1 VVPDVARR
9 ALMAMYIGLCN
20 FTDQGIRTIKDV
32 PDRAQKTE
40 QMARE
45 LGCTL
50 TPYPTLGPYDVV
62 FMLEAPDDK
71 TASAFFLR
79 VGAAG
84 NLRTTTLKVLPR
96 DDFFEVA
103 RSVE

>member
-1 VVPDVARR
+1 MPT
-9 ALMAMYIGLCN
+9 YIGLCN

-32 PDRAQKTE
+32 PNRAQQTE

-79 VGAAG
+79 VGAMG

-96 DDFFEVA
+96 EEFFEVA
-103 RSVE
+103 SSVP

>member
-1 VVPDVARR
+1 MPT
-9 ALMAMYIGLCN
+9 YIGLCN

-32 PDRAQKTE
+32 PNRAPKTE
-40 QMARE
+40 QLARE

-50 TPYPTLGPYDVV
+50 TAYPTMGPYDVV

-96 DDFFEVA
+96 EEFFEVA
-103 RSVE
+103 SSVP